1 MAPLLK
7 RGSELKDQLELVER
21 APWRHEKA
29 PAQLQVPVGNRYDC
43 PDSWSQEVAREGAAE
58 MATRGA
64 AQPNDQDDPLFRF
77 TRREDGGSY
86 FDYDSPALHTANDG
100 PTYHSNPSLQ
110 DNHPSVPPMPPVQD
124 ESPPLHPSELIDALI
139 EENDQR
145 IEQLVGPYQSQVEF

>member
-1 MAPLLK
+1 MRKRRLSYRFRLGTDTIVQIPGLKKLL
-7 RGSELKDQLELVER
+7 
-21 APWRHEKA
+21 EKVL
-29 PAQLQVPVGNRYDC
+29 PRWL
-43 PDSWSQEVAREGAAE
+43 QEVLLNQ
-58 MATRGA
+58 MIKMI
-64 AQPNDQDDPLFRF
+64 PF

-139 EENDQR
+139 EENEDSFLLFLPIWLDYSACLTQV
-145 IEQLVGPYQSQVEF
+145 LFNLHGPLHYPASVGSKATD